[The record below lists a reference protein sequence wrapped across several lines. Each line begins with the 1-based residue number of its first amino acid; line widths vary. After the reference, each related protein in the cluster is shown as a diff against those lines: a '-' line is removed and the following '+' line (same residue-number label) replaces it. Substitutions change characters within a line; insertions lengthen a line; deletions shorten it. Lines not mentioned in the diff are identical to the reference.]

1 MNFVKIQFVFLRV
14 TAATGI
20 DAMVHAIGFYNTNSK
35 SCNNC
40 VNVLLSNDSF
50 SKMMI
55 SNQYINKSISLD
67 KFLLN
72 ISSFTDFFLLRG
84 VHFKAQEKCF
94 VRRAGQGDNVR
105 KHKYECKVKHKNG
118 KEAQVLMQ
126 QARKSS
132 EDAQATGYA
141 LFEKVWAR

>member
-1 MNFVKIQFVFLRV
+1 
-14 TAATGI
+14 
-20 DAMVHAIGFYNTNSK
+20 
-35 SCNNC
+35 
-40 VNVLLSNDSF
+40 
-50 SKMMI
+50 MI
-55 SNQYINKSISLD
+55 RSNQYIIKSVSLN

-72 ISSFTDFFLLRG
+72 ISSFTADLFPLRG